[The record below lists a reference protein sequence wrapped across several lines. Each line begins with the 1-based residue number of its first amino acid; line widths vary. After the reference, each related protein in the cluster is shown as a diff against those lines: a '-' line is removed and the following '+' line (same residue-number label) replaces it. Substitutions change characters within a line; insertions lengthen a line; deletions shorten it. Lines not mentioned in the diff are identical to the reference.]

1 MRSSFI
7 KYCICTFDER
17 FSVCGLFLFADI
29 STAVNKHHSSQA
41 QQIVIVATIIQ
52 GDSYFCCLNSWSV
65 IKAGS
70 LKKSHVLCFLY
81 ILRIE
86 TCSMMWNTGLYSF
99 GNWTCMITALL
110 LSVVRTNL
118 QSMKSDLIKIVWSKF
133 VLWFNSVNLS
143 RCVCGVWYD
152 ACAIDENMLILSLP
166 YNAVKL
172 QRLGSRA
179 FSSEASNMF
188 FSVARTMIER
198 PCRSWKQ

>member
-1 MRSSFI
+1 M
-7 KYCICTFDER
+7 YICWAI
-17 FSVCGLFLFADI
+17 FSLWSLVFADI
-29 STAVNKHHSSQA
+29 STTVNKHHSSQA

-81 ILRIE
+81 SLRIE
-86 TCSMMWNTGLYSF
+86 TCSMMWNTRLYSF

-143 RCVCGVWYD
+143 LCVCGAWYD
-152 ACAIDENMLILSLP
+152 ACAVDENMLILSLP
-166 YNAVKL
+166 YNAVKR

-179 FSSEASNMF
+179 FSSEAFNMF

>member
-110 LSVVRTNL
+110 LSVARTNL
-118 QSMKSDLIKIVWSKF
+118 QSMKSDLIKIVWSKSF
-133 VLWFNSVNLS
+133 SLRLW
-143 RCVCGVWYD
+143 GVIWCMCYRWKYAD
-152 ACAIDENMLILSLP
+152 SESP
-166 YNAVKL
+166 L
-172 QRLGSRA
+172 QRCKTT
-179 FSSEASNMF
+179 ASWLPGLQF
-188 FSVARTMIER
+188 
-198 PCRSWKQ
+198 RSFQYVFQCGQNNNWKAM